1 MAVEDFLESEVAIA
15 VAATAAAISPPV
27 RKVLRRGA
35 VLGLAGIL
43 TAGDA
48 VASFARGVGTGV
60 QAATATATNAV
71 QQATT
76 QPETGAEAT
85 GGEA

>member
-1 MAVEDFLESEVAIA
+1 MAIEDFLESEVAIA
-15 VAATAAAISPPV
+15 VAATAAAVSPPV

-43 TAGDA
+43 TVGDA
-48 VASFARGVGTGV
+48 LTSFARGVGTGV

-71 QQATT
+71 PQATT
-76 QPETGAEAT
+76 QPDDGGQST